1 MALSSPPI
9 PPVIGDIVANRK
21 VDIATGYVNVNS
33 LLAATV
39 GLPHCYAR
47 PNSRISILDVS
58 HEPLYT
64 WHSDEDGL
72 STRLFILPLLPEI
85 GFVVANKTFDIA
97 TG

>member
-39 GLPHCYAR
+39 GLPHCYAW
-47 PNSRISILDVS
+47 P
-58 HEPLYT
+58 T
-64 WHSDEDGL
+64 TK
-72 STRLFILPLLPEI
+72 TRTLPS
-85 GFVVANKTFDIA
+85 A
-97 TG
+97 